1 MPKGAIPYPRQL
13 QRNGLVMIG
22 VGLVGTVV
30 MALLHGGLEWS
41 NIGPMIMIGGT
52 VLVIVGRVLA
62 SRARTADEVA
72 RRR

>member
-1 MPKGAIPYPRQL
+1 M
-13 QRNGLVMIG
+13 VIG

-41 NIGPMIMIGGT
+41 SIGPMLIIAGAVMN
-52 VLVIVGRVLA
+52 VVGRALA
-62 SRARTADEVA
+62 ARARTADVAA

>member
-1 MPKGAIPYPRQL
+1 MPKRAIPYSLHL
-13 QRNGLVMIG
+13 QRNGLVLIG

-30 MALLHGGLEWS
+30 MALLHDGLEWS
-41 NIGPMIMIGGT
+41 NIGPMLIIAGAVMN
-52 VLVIVGRVLA
+52 VVGRVLA